1 MLERL
6 WELERLV
13 NRVVWGPGA
22 MGLIL
27 GAGLVV
33 SALCGFP
40 QVFRAGT
47 ALRVTARRLLKGKSG
62 PGAVSPFQALCTA
75 LAASLGTG
83 NIAGVAGGHAA
94 GGPGG
99 G

>member
-62 PGAVSPFQALCTA
+62 PGLFIMQIKLQDTLVIF
-75 LAASLGTG
+75 
-83 NIAGVAGGHAA
+83 NH
-94 GGPGG
+94 
-99 G
+99 